1 MKHCLLHRVAL
12 MYPVSR
18 GRVNGHSM
26 GLIAPPF
33 SASHTTEDWEIMGF
47 VGNFFNWVGEWLVVT
62 LKYMIIIYICI
73 FLNFEVPSSML
84 EWVWLGLVTG
94 AMYGVITVI
103 FEYIGGHFEFPQLR
117 ESIQERRAKKESW
130 QDESEHV

>member
-1 MKHCLLHRVAL
+1 
-12 MYPVSR
+12 
-18 GRVNGHSM
+18 
-26 GLIAPPF
+26 
-33 SASHTTEDWEIMGF
+33 MGF
-47 VGNFFNWVGEWLVVT
+47 VGNSFNWVGEWLVVT
-62 LKYMIIIYICI
+62 LKYLIIFYICI

-117 ESIQERRAKKESW
+117 ESIQERQSKNESW
-130 QDESEHV
+130 KDESEHV